1 MYILRKECNIGTDH
15 QCKVENDQQWRQKG
29 SWTREGI
36 GEYNLVNNPVCNG
49 IHGNEVISMQC
60 KEISKE
66 KGWDEY
72 TPVYR
77 TFPRWCAR
85 MFQRKGLRIS
95 LDKNDMMGQ
104 EKSDMRFSEG
114 ILTMFLYKNANLSM
128 ILYVALYTMNYAG
141 MLQDRQ

>member
-1 MYILRKECNIGTDH
+1 MNILQFT
-15 QCKVENDQQWRQKG
+15 
-29 SWTREGI
+29 
-36 GEYNLVNNPVCNG
+36 
-49 IHGNEVISMQC
+49 
-60 KEISKE
+60 
-66 KGWDEY
+66 
-72 TPVYR
+72 R

-104 EKSDMRFSEG
+104 EKSEMRFSEG

>member
-1 MYILRKECNIGTDH
+1 MNILQFT
-15 QCKVENDQQWRQKG
+15 
-29 SWTREGI
+29 
-36 GEYNLVNNPVCNG
+36 
-49 IHGNEVISMQC
+49 
-60 KEISKE
+60 
-66 KGWDEY
+66 
-72 TPVYR
+72 R

-85 MFQRKGLRIS
+85 MLQRKGLRIS

-114 ILTMFLYKNANLSM
+114 ILTKNANLSM

>member
-1 MYILRKECNIGTDH
+1 ML
-15 QCKVENDQQWRQKG
+15 
-29 SWTREGI
+29 
-36 GEYNLVNNPVCNG
+36 
-49 IHGNEVISMQC
+49 
-60 KEISKE
+60 
-66 KGWDEY
+66 
-72 TPVYR
+72 
-77 TFPRWCAR
+77 
-85 MFQRKGLRIS
+85 QRKGLRIS